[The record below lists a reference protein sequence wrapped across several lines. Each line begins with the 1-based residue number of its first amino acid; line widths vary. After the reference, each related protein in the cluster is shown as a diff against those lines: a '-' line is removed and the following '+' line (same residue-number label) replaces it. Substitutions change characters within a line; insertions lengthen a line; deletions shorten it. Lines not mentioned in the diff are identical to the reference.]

1 MCSILGSL
9 IKFKHLVILTNNI
22 QIVYLVFE
30 FNWETHLKKQIEKPN
45 VLYLIFT
52 LSNSPYHLLIAF
64 FLLKPIF
71 IANKYLLIFKLQI
84 CPNEWQN

>member
-30 FNWETHLKKQIEKPN
+30 FNRETHLKKQIEKPN

-52 LSNSPYHLLIAF
+52 LSNSP
-64 FLLKPIF
+64 
-71 IANKYLLIFKLQI
+71 
-84 CPNEWQN
+84 